1 MSVGGCL
8 SGRAGVL
15 AFIHPAA
22 PHPVV
27 VMAPPV
33 RLLRGLG
40 AHHVLALR
48 DQDAAGLELATRRD
62 SVESAVLWRALV
74 TA

>member
-33 RLLRGLG
+33 RLLRGLELTTFWHSETRTPLG
-40 AHHVLALR
+40 C
-48 DQDAAGLELATRRD
+48 ELATRRD
-62 SVESAVLWRALV
+62 SVESAVLWRA
-74 TA
+74 